1 MESTSTENLG
11 TVFVDTSGFK
21 AFYDPRDE
29 YHARARRFTDQVATK
44 KILMRGFVTSDYVLD
59 ETLTLLLVGAG
70 HPVATTFA
78 HVIRK
83 SRVFSTT
90 YVNED
95 RFWESLDL
103 FVKSRDKEW
112 SFTDCTCFLL
122 MKEHGIRNVFTFDP
136 HFRQAGFNSVP

>member
-1 MESTSTENLG
+1 MESTSAGNLG
-11 TVFVDTSGFK
+11 RIFVDTSGFK

-44 KILMRGFVTSDYVLD
+44 KIATRGLVTSDYVLD

-70 HPVATTFA
+70 HAAAATFA
-78 HVIRK
+78 QAIRE
-83 SRVFSTT
+83 SRVFSTSHVT
-90 YVNED
+90 ED
-95 RFWESLDL
+95 QFWKSLEL

-122 MKEHGIRNVFTFDP
+122 MREYGIQNVFTFDP
-136 HFRQAGFNSVP
+136 HFKQAGFNPVP